1 MIYDSYFLLISGI
14 VVVALIFDFWNGMND
29 AANSVATIVSTKVLK
44 PFQAVLWA
52 AFWNFAA
59 AFGFGVAVANTIGKG
74 IVNPAIITEYLIL
87 AALIGAISWVMVATR
102 LGIPISVSHAL
113 IGGLLGAGF
122 AKGGLAAILLTG
134 KVQLVLLFI
143 FLAPIIGAVAG
154 FLAQA
159 FVLNLVKNMSQYK
172 INNWFRKLQLVSAAS
187 YSLGHG
193 TNDAQK
199 TMGII
204 AVLLFSAGY
213 LGDEFYV
220 PVWVI
225 LAAHTAIAL
234 GTLAGGWRV
243 INTMGMKIT
252 KLHPIHGFTAESSAA
267 ITLLGTA
274 TFGIPVSTTHVIA
287 GSIMGVGTTNRL
299 SAVRW
304 ILVRKI
310 ILTWIVT
317 IPISSVVAYL
327 SYKFLMMIV

>member
-1 MIYDSYFLLISGI
+1 MDSGFLLISGI
-14 VVVALIFDFWNGMND
+14 VVLALIFDFWNGMND
-29 AANSVATIVSTKVLK
+29 AANSVATIVSTRVLK
-44 PFQAVLWA
+44 PFHAVLWA

-74 IVNPAIITEYLIL
+74 IVNPEIITEYLIL

-122 AKGGLAAILLTG
+122 AKGGLAVILLTG
-134 KVQLVLLFI
+134 KVQIILLFI
-143 FLAPIIGAVAG
+143 FLAPIIGSVAG
-154 FLAQA
+154 FLGQA
-159 FVLNLVKNMSQYK
+159 LVLNLVKNMSQNK
-172 INNWFRKLQLVSAAS
+172 INNWFRKLQLVSAAA

-225 LAAHTAIAL
+225 IAAYTAIAL

-252 KLHPIHGFTAESSAA
+252 KLHPIHGFSAESSAA
-267 ITLLGTA
+267 LTLLGTA

-287 GSIMGVGTTNRL
+287 GSIMGVGSTKRL

-304 ILVRKI
+304 GLVRKI
-310 ILTWIVT
+310 MLTWVVT

>member
-1 MIYDSYFLLISGI
+1 MDSGFLLISGI

-29 AANSVATIVSTKVLK
+29 AANSVATIVSTRVLK
-44 PFQAVLWA
+44 PFHAVLWA

-74 IVNPAIITEYLIL
+74 IINPEIITEYLIL
-87 AALIGAISWVMVATR
+87 AALMGAISWVMVATR
-102 LGIPISVSHAL
+102 LGIPISVSHSL

-122 AKGGLAAILLTG
+122 AKGGLAVILLTG
-134 KVQLVLLFI
+134 KVQIILLFI
-143 FLAPIIGAVAG
+143 FLAPIIGSVTG
-154 FLAQA
+154 FIGQV
-159 FVLNLVKNMSQYK
+159 FVLNLVKNMSQNK
-172 INNWFRKLQLVSAAS
+172 INKWFRKLQLVSAAA

-243 INTMGMKIT
+243 IKTMGMKIT
-252 KLHPIHGFTAESSAA
+252 KLHPIHGFSAESSAA
-267 ITLLGTA
+267 LTLLGTA

-287 GSIMGVGTTNRL
+287 GSIMGVGSTKRL

-304 ILVRKI
+304 GVVRKI
-310 ILTWIVT
+310 ILTWVVT
-317 IPISSVVAYL
+317 IPISIIVAYL
-327 SYKFLMMIV
+327 SYNFLMIFV

>member
-1 MIYDSYFLLISGI
+1 MDSGFLLISGI

-29 AANSVATIVSTKVLK
+29 AANSVATIVSTRVLK
-44 PFQAVLWA
+44 PFHAVLWA

-74 IVNPAIITEYLIL
+74 IINPEIITEYLIL
-87 AALIGAISWVMVATR
+87 AALMGAISWVMVATR
-102 LGIPISVSHAL
+102 LGIPISVSNSL

-122 AKGGLAAILLTG
+122 AKGGLAVILLTG
-134 KVQLVLLFI
+134 KVQIILLFI
-143 FLAPIIGAVAG
+143 FLAPIIGSVTG
-154 FLAQA
+154 FIGQV
-159 FVLNLVKNMSQYK
+159 FVLNLVKNMSQNK
-172 INNWFRKLQLVSAAS
+172 INKWFRKLQLVSAAA

-243 INTMGMKIT
+243 IKTMGMKIT
-252 KLHPIHGFTAESSAA
+252 KLHPIHGFSAESSAA
-267 ITLLGTA
+267 LTLLGTA

-287 GSIMGVGTTNRL
+287 GSIMGVGSTKRL

-304 ILVRKI
+304 GLVRKI
-310 ILTWIVT
+310 ILTWVVT
-317 IPISSVVAYL
+317 IPISVIVAYL
-327 SYKFLMMIV
+327 SYNFLMIFV

>member
-1 MIYDSYFLLISGI
+1 MDSGFLLISGI
-14 VVVALIFDFWNGMND
+14 VVLALIFDFWNGMND
-29 AANSVATIVSTKVLK
+29 AANSVATIVSTRVLK
-44 PFQAVLWA
+44 PFHAVLWA

-74 IVNPAIITEYLIL
+74 IINPEIITEYLIL

-122 AKGGLAAILLTG
+122 AKGGLAVILLTG
-134 KVQLVLLFI
+134 KVQIILLFI

-159 FVLNLVKNMSQYK
+159 FVLNLVKNMSQNK
-172 INNWFRKLQLVSAAS
+172 INNWFRKLQLVSAAA

-225 LAAHTAIAL
+225 IAAYTAIAL

-252 KLHPIHGFTAESSAA
+252 KLHPIHGFSAESSAA
-267 ITLLGTA
+267 LTLLGTA

-287 GSIMGVGTTNRL
+287 GSIMGVGSTKRL

-304 ILVRKI
+304 GLVRKI
-310 ILTWIVT
+310 MLTWVVT

>member
-1 MIYDSYFLLISGI
+1 MDSGFLLISGI

-29 AANSVATIVSTKVLK
+29 AANSVATIVSTRVLK
-44 PFQAVLWA
+44 PFHAVLWA

-74 IVNPAIITEYLIL
+74 IINPEIITEYLIL
-87 AALIGAISWVMVATR
+87 AALMGAISWVMVATR
-102 LGIPISVSHAL
+102 LGIPISVSHSL

-134 KVQLVLLFI
+134 KVQIILLFI
-143 FLAPIIGAVAG
+143 FLAPIIGSVTG
-154 FLAQA
+154 FIGQV
-159 FVLNLVKNMSQYK
+159 FVLNLVKNMSQNK
-172 INNWFRKLQLVSAAS
+172 INKWFRKLQLVSAAA

-243 INTMGMKIT
+243 IKTMGMKIT
-252 KLHPIHGFTAESSAA
+252 KLHPIHGFSAESSAA
-267 ITLLGTA
+267 LTLLGTA

-287 GSIMGVGTTNRL
+287 GSIMGVGSTKRL

-304 ILVRKI
+304 GLVRKI
-310 ILTWIVT
+310 ILTWVVT
-317 IPISSVVAYL
+317 IPISIIVAYL
-327 SYKFLMMIV
+327 SYNFLMIFV

>member
-1 MIYDSYFLLISGI
+1 MDSGFLLISGI

-29 AANSVATIVSTKVLK
+29 AANSVATIVSTRVLK
-44 PFQAVLWA
+44 PFHAVLWA

-74 IVNPAIITEYLIL
+74 IINPEIITEYLIL
-87 AALIGAISWVMVATR
+87 AALMGAISWVMVATR
-102 LGIPISVSHAL
+102 LGIPISVSHSL

-122 AKGGLAAILLTG
+122 AKGGLAVILLTG
-134 KVQLVLLFI
+134 KVQIILLFI
-143 FLAPIIGAVAG
+143 FLAPIIGSVTG
-154 FLAQA
+154 FIGQV
-159 FVLNLVKNMSQYK
+159 FVLNLVKNMSQNK
-172 INNWFRKLQLVSAAS
+172 INKWFRKLQLVSAAA

-243 INTMGMKIT
+243 IKTMGMKIT
-252 KLHPIHGFTAESSAA
+252 KLHPIHGFSAESSAA
-267 ITLLGTA
+267 LTLLGTA

-287 GSIMGVGTTNRL
+287 GSIMGVGSTKRL

-304 ILVRKI
+304 GVVRKI
-310 ILTWIVT
+310 VLTWVVT
-317 IPISSVVAYL
+317 IPISIIVAYL
-327 SYKFLMMIV
+327 SYNFLMIFV

>member
-1 MIYDSYFLLISGI
+1 MDSGFLLIAGI

-29 AANSVATIVSTKVLK
+29 AANSVATIVSTRVLK
-44 PFQAVLWA
+44 PFHAVVWA

-74 IVNPAIITEYLIL
+74 IINPEIITEYLIL
-87 AALIGAISWVMVATR
+87 AALMGAISWVVVATR
-102 LGIPISVSHAL
+102 LGIPISVSHSL

-134 KVQLVLLFI
+134 KVQIVLLFI
-143 FLAPIIGAVAG
+143 FIAPIIGAVAG
-154 FLAQA
+154 FISQT
-159 FVLNLVKNMSQYK
+159 FVLNLVKNVSQYK
-172 INNWFRKLQLVSAAS
+172 INSWFRKLQLVSAAS

-225 LAAHTAIAL
+225 LTAPAAIAL

-243 INTMGMKIT
+243 INTMGRKIT

-287 GSIMGVGTTNRL
+287 GSIMGVGSTKRL

-304 ILVRKI
+304 GLVRRI

-317 IPISSVVAYL
+317 IPLSSTVAYF
-327 SYKFLMMIV
+327 SYQFLMLVV

>member
-1 MIYDSYFLLISGI
+1 MDSGFLLISGI
-14 VVVALIFDFWNGMND
+14 VVLALIFDFWNGMND
-29 AANSVATIVSTKVLK
+29 AANSVATIVSTRVLK
-44 PFQAVLWA
+44 PFHAVMWA

-74 IVNPAIITEYLIL
+74 IINPEIITEYLIL

-172 INNWFRKLQLVSAAS
+172 INNWFRKLQLVSAAL

-267 ITLLGTA
+267 LTLLGTA

-287 GSIMGVGTTNRL
+287 GSIMGVGSTKRL

-304 ILVRKI
+304 GLVRKI

-327 SYKFLMMIV
+327 SYNFLLTFV

>member
-1 MIYDSYFLLISGI
+1 MDSGFLLISGI
-14 VVVALIFDFWNGMND
+14 VVLALIFDFWNGMND
-29 AANSVATIVSTKVLK
+29 AANSVATIVSTRVLK
-44 PFQAVLWA
+44 PFHAVMWA

-74 IVNPAIITEYLIL
+74 IINPEIITEYLIL

-267 ITLLGTA
+267 LTLLGTA

-287 GSIMGVGTTNRL
+287 GSIMGVGSTKRL

-304 ILVRKI
+304 GLVRKI

-327 SYKFLMMIV
+327 SYNFLLTFV

>member
-1 MIYDSYFLLISGI
+1 MDSGFLLISGI

-29 AANSVATIVSTKVLK
+29 AANSVATIVSTRVLK
-44 PFQAVLWA
+44 PFHAVLWA

-74 IVNPAIITEYLIL
+74 IINPEIITEYLIL
-87 AALIGAISWVMVATR
+87 AALMGAISWVMVATR
-102 LGIPISVSHAL
+102 LGIPISVSHSL

-122 AKGGLAAILLTG
+122 AKGGLAVILLTG
-134 KVQLVLLFI
+134 KVQIILLFI
-143 FLAPIIGAVAG
+143 FLAPIIGSVTG
-154 FLAQA
+154 FIGQV
-159 FVLNLVKNMSQYK
+159 FVLNLVKNMSQNK
-172 INNWFRKLQLVSAAS
+172 INKWFRKLQLVSAAA

-243 INTMGMKIT
+243 IKTMGMKIT
-252 KLHPIHGFTAESSAA
+252 KLHPIHGFSAESSAA
-267 ITLLGTA
+267 LTLLGTA

-287 GSIMGVGTTNRL
+287 GSIMGVGSTKRL

-304 ILVRKI
+304 GLVRKI
-310 ILTWIVT
+310 ILTWVVT
-317 IPISSVVAYL
+317 MPISSAVAYF
-327 SYKFLMMIV
+327 SYHFLMMFV

>member
-1 MIYDSYFLLISGI
+1 MDSGFLLISGI
-14 VVVALIFDFWNGMND
+14 VVLALIFDFWNGMND
-29 AANSVATIVSTKVLK
+29 AANSVATIVSTRVLK
-44 PFQAVLWA
+44 PFHAVMWA

-74 IVNPAIITEYLIL
+74 IVNPEIITEYLIL

-122 AKGGLAAILLTG
+122 AKGGLAVILLTG

-234 GTLAGGWRV
+234 GTLAGGWKV

-267 ITLLGTA
+267 LTLLGTA

-287 GSIMGVGTTNRL
+287 GSIMGVGSTKRL

-304 ILVRKI
+304 GLVRKI

-327 SYKFLMMIV
+327 SYNFLLTFV

>member
-1 MIYDSYFLLISGI
+1 MDSGFLLISGI

-29 AANSVATIVSTKVLK
+29 AANSVATIVSTRVLK
-44 PFQAVLWA
+44 PFHAVLWA

-74 IVNPAIITEYLIL
+74 IINPEIITEYLIL
-87 AALIGAISWVMVATR
+87 AALMGAISWVMVATR
-102 LGIPISVSHAL
+102 LGIPISVSHSL

-122 AKGGLAAILLTG
+122 AKGGLAVILLTG
-134 KVQLVLLFI
+134 KVQIILLFI
-143 FLAPIIGAVAG
+143 FLAPIIGSVTG
-154 FLAQA
+154 FIGQV
-159 FVLNLVKNMSQYK
+159 FVLNLVKNMSQNK
-172 INNWFRKLQLVSAAS
+172 INKWFRKLQLVSAAA

-243 INTMGMKIT
+243 IKTMGMKIT
-252 KLHPIHGFTAESSAA
+252 KLHPIHGFSAESSAA
-267 ITLLGTA
+267 LTLL
-274 TFGIPVSTTHVIA
+274 
-287 GSIMGVGTTNRL
+287 
-299 SAVRW
+299 
-304 ILVRKI
+304 
-310 ILTWIVT
+310 
-317 IPISSVVAYL
+317 
-327 SYKFLMMIV
+327 

>member
-1 MIYDSYFLLISGI
+1 MDSGFLLISGI

-29 AANSVATIVSTKVLK
+29 AANSVATIVSTRVLK
-44 PFQAVLWA
+44 PFHAVLWA

-74 IVNPAIITEYLIL
+74 IINPEIITEYLIL
-87 AALIGAISWVMVATR
+87 AALMGAISWVMVATR
-102 LGIPISVSHAL
+102 LGIPISVSHSL

-134 KVQLVLLFI
+134 KVQIILLFI
-143 FLAPIIGAVAG
+143 FLAPIIGSVTG
-154 FLAQA
+154 FIGQV
-159 FVLNLVKNMSQYK
+159 FVLNLVKNMSQNK
-172 INNWFRKLQLVSAAS
+172 INKWFRKLQLVSAAA

-243 INTMGMKIT
+243 IKTMGMKIT
-252 KLHPIHGFTAESSAA
+252 KLHPIHGFSAESSAA
-267 ITLLGTA
+267 LTLLGTA

-287 GSIMGVGTTNRL
+287 GSIMGVGSTKRL

-304 ILVRKI
+304 GVVRKI
-310 ILTWIVT
+310 ILTWVVT
-317 IPISSVVAYL
+317 IPISIIVAYL
-327 SYKFLMMIV
+327 SYNFLMIFV

>member
-1 MIYDSYFLLISGI
+1 LDSGFLLISGI

-29 AANSVATIVSTKVLK
+29 AANSVATIVSTRVLK
-44 PFQAVLWA
+44 PFHAVLWA

-74 IVNPAIITEYLIL
+74 IINPEIITEYLIL
-87 AALIGAISWVMVATR
+87 AALMGAISWVMVATR
-102 LGIPISVSHAL
+102 LGIPISVSHSL

-122 AKGGLAAILLTG
+122 AKGGLAVILLTG
-134 KVQLVLLFI
+134 KVQIILLFI
-143 FLAPIIGAVAG
+143 FLAPIIGSVTG
-154 FLAQA
+154 FIGQV
-159 FVLNLVKNMSQYK
+159 FVLNLVKNMSQNK
-172 INNWFRKLQLVSAAS
+172 INKWFRKLQLVSAAA

-243 INTMGMKIT
+243 IKTMGMKIT
-252 KLHPIHGFTAESSAA
+252 KLHPIHGFSAESSAA
-267 ITLLGTA
+267 LTLLGTA

-287 GSIMGVGTTNRL
+287 GSIMGVGSTKRL

-304 ILVRKI
+304 GLVRKI
-310 ILTWIVT
+310 ILTWVVT
-317 IPISSVVAYL
+317 IPISIIVAYL
-327 SYKFLMMIV
+327 SYNFLMIFV

>member
-1 MIYDSYFLLISGI
+1 MDSGFLLISGI

-29 AANSVATIVSTKVLK
+29 AANSVATIVSTRVLK
-44 PFQAVLWA
+44 PFHAVLWA

-74 IVNPAIITEYLIL
+74 IINPEIITEYLIL
-87 AALIGAISWVMVATR
+87 AALMGAISWVMVATR
-102 LGIPISVSHAL
+102 LGIPISVSHSL

-122 AKGGLAAILLTG
+122 AKGGLAVILLTG
-134 KVQLVLLFI
+134 KVQIILLFI
-143 FLAPIIGAVAG
+143 FLAPIIGSVTG
-154 FLAQA
+154 FIGQV
-159 FVLNLVKNMSQYK
+159 FVLNLVKNMSQNK
-172 INNWFRKLQLVSAAS
+172 INKWFRKLQLVSAAA

-243 INTMGMKIT
+243 IKTMGMKIT
-252 KLHPIHGFTAESSAA
+252 KLHPIHGFSAESSAA
-267 ITLLGTA
+267 LTLLGTA

-287 GSIMGVGTTNRL
+287 GSIMGVGSTKRL

-304 ILVRKI
+304 GLVRKI
-310 ILTWIVT
+310 ILTWVVT
-317 IPISSVVAYL
+317 IPISIIVAYL
-327 SYKFLMMIV
+327 SYNFLMIFV

>member
-1 MIYDSYFLLISGI
+1 MDSGFLLISGI
-14 VVVALIFDFWNGMND
+14 VVLALIFDFWNGMND

-44 PFQAVLWA
+44 PIHAVLWA

-74 IVNPAIITEYLIL
+74 IVNPEIVTEYLIL
-87 AALIGAISWVMVATR
+87 AALIGGISWVIVSTR
-102 LGIPISVSHAL
+102 LGIPISVSHSL

-122 AKGGLAAILLTG
+122 AKGGLAVILLTG
-134 KVQLVLLFI
+134 KVQIILLFI
-143 FLAPIIGAVAG
+143 FLAPIIGAVS
-154 FLAQA
+154 A
-159 FVLNLVKNMSQYK
+159 FFFHSVVLNLVKNMSQNK
-172 INNWFRKLQLVSAAS
+172 MNNWFRKLQLVSAAA

-204 AVLLFSAGY
+204 AVLLFSDGY

-225 LAAHTAIAL
+225 IAAYTAIAL

-252 KLHPIHGFTAESSAA
+252 KLHPIHGFSAESSAA
-267 ITLLGTA
+267 LTLLGTA

-287 GSIMGVGTTNRL
+287 GSIMGVGSTKRI

-304 ILVRKI
+304 GLVRKI
-310 ILTWIVT
+310 MLTWVVT
-317 IPISSVVAYL
+317 IPISSVVAYF
-327 SYKFLMMIV
+327 SYHFLMVFV

>member
-1 MIYDSYFLLISGI
+1 MDSGFLLISGI
-14 VVVALIFDFWNGMND
+14 VVLALIFDFWNGMND
-29 AANSVATIVSTKVLK
+29 AANSVATIVSTRVLK
-44 PFQAVLWA
+44 PFHAVMWA

-74 IVNPAIITEYLIL
+74 IINPEIITEYLIL

-122 AKGGLAAILLTG
+122 AKGGLAVILLTG

-267 ITLLGTA
+267 LTLLGTA

-287 GSIMGVGTTNRL
+287 GSIMGVGSTKRL

-304 ILVRKI
+304 GLVRKI

-317 IPISSVVAYL
+317 IPLSSVVAYL
-327 SYKFLMMIV
+327 SYNFLLTFV

>member
-1 MIYDSYFLLISGI
+1 MDSGFLLIAGI

-29 AANSVATIVSTKVLK
+29 AANSVATIVSTRVLK
-44 PFQAVLWA
+44 PFHAVIWA

-74 IVNPAIITEYLIL
+74 IINPEIITEYLIL
-87 AALIGAISWVMVATR
+87 AALMGAISWVVVATR
-102 LGIPISVSHAL
+102 LGIPISVSHSL

-134 KVQLVLLFI
+134 KVQIVLLFI
-143 FLAPIIGAVAG
+143 FIAPIIGAVAG
-154 FLAQA
+154 FISQT
-159 FVLNLVKNMSQYK
+159 FVLNLVKNVSQYK

-225 LAAHTAIAL
+225 LTAHAAIAL

-287 GSIMGVGTTNRL
+287 GSIMGVGSTKRL

-304 ILVRKI
+304 GLVRRI
-310 ILTWIVT
+310 ILTWVVT
-317 IPISSVVAYL
+317 IPLSSTVAYF
-327 SYKFLMMIV
+327 SYQFLMLVV

>member
-1 MIYDSYFLLISGI
+1 MDSGFLLISGI

-29 AANSVATIVSTKVLK
+29 AANSIATIVSTRVLR
-44 PFQAVLWA
+44 PFYAVLWA

-59 AFGFGVAVANTIGKG
+59 AFGFGVAVATTIGKG
-74 IVNPAIITEYLIL
+74 IINPEIVTEYLIL
-87 AALIGAISWVMVATR
+87 AALMGAISWVIVATR
-102 LGIPISVSHAL
+102 LGIPISVSHSL

-122 AKGGLAAILLTG
+122 AHGGLAVILLTG

-143 FLAPIIGAVAG
+143 FLAPIIGSVAG
-154 FLAQA
+154 FIGHSI
-159 FVLNLVKNMSQYK
+159 VLNLVKNMSQNK

-213 LGDEFYV
+213 LGNEFYV

-225 LAAHTAIAL
+225 LAAHAAIAL

-252 KLHPIHGFTAESSAA
+252 KLHPIHGFSAESSAA
-267 ITLLGTA
+267 LTLLGTA

-287 GSIMGVGTTNRL
+287 GSIMGVGSTRRL

-304 ILVRKI
+304 GLVRRI
-310 ILTWIVT
+310 VLTWVVT
-317 IPISSVVAYL
+317 IPISSVVAYF
-327 SYKFLMMIV
+327 SYHFLMVFV